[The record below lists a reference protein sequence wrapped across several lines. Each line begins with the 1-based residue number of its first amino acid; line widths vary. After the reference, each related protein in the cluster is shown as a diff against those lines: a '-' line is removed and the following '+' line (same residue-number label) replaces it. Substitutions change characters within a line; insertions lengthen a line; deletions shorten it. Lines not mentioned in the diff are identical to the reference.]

1 MIRKVYFPGLNG
13 VRFIAAF
20 LVVIDHV
27 ELFKSYFNLRTLWSD
42 TLSSRFGQFGVIIF
56 FVLSGFLI
64 TYLLLVEKEYKGI
77 HVKNFYIRR
86 ILRIWPLYF
95 IILILGFF
103 VFPQINLLDVP
114 NYQNVGTNFVEK
126 LLLFIFFLANVAF
139 VFFPG
144 VAYANVLWSVAVEE
158 QFYLIWP
165 NIIKYCRSIFKAL
178 FIALFI
184 YMFIKACFFL
194 NIFDF
199 DDFWASKIYKL
210 IDRTRFSAM
219 IIGGFGAFLL
229 YNSWNKV
236 LQFIY
241 FPIIQVTSILGLIG
255 LVFFRNNTPLYR
267 FFENEVF
274 SVLVAILIVNIASNV
289 NSILKLENRY
299 LDFLGK
305 ISFGFYVYHSVIAVI
320 CIKVFIKF
328 YPETTFLYMIWS
340 FCLILLVSLL
350 TILVSFL
357 SYKFI
362 EEKLL
367 KRKYMFS
374 NIESG
379 DMVKKKE

>member
-1 MIRKVYFPGLNG
+1 VSRLVGSEMCIRD
-13 VRFIAAF
+13 R
-20 LVVIDHV
+20 
-27 ELFKSYFNLRTLWSD
+27 FKSYFNLRTLWSD

-64 TYLLLVEKEYKGI
+64 TYLLLLEKENTGI
-77 HVKNFYIRR
+77 NVKNFYIRR

-103 VFPQINLLDVP
+103 VFPHINFFDVP
-114 NYQNVGTNFVEK
+114 NYQHVGNNFVEK

-165 NIIKYCRSIFKAL
+165 NIIKYCRSILKAL

-194 NIFDF
+194 NIFGF
-199 DDFWASKIYKL
+199 DDFWSTSIYKL
-210 IDRTRFSAM
+210 INRTRFSAM

-229 YNSWNKV
+229 YNSWKKV

-241 FPIIQVTSILGLIG
+241 FPIIQVISILGLIV
-255 LVFFRNNTPLYR
+255 LVFFRSNTPLYK

-274 SVLVAILIVNIASNV
+274 SVLVAILIVNIASNA

-328 YPETTFLYMIWS
+328 YPETTFLYLIWS

-350 TILVSFL
+350 TILVSHL

-379 DMVKKKE
+379 DMVKKTE

>member
-20 LVVIDHV
+20 LVVIDHI
-27 ELFKSYFNLRTLWSD
+27 ELFKSYFNLRTLWPDS
-42 TLSSRFGQFGVIIF
+42 LSSRFGQFGVIIF

-64 TYLLLVEKEYKGI
+64 TYLLLVEKEDTGI
-77 HVKNFYIRR
+77 HVKKFYIRR

-103 VFPQINLLDVP
+103 VFPYISFLDVP
-114 NYQNVGTNFVEK
+114 NYQNVGNDFVEK

-139 VFFPG
+139 VFFSG

-165 NIIKYCRSIFKAL
+165 NIIKYCKSIFNAL
-178 FIALFI
+178 FISLFI
-184 YMFIKACFFL
+184 YMFIKACFFI

-199 DDFWASKIYKL
+199 DDLWSSKIYKL

-229 YNSWNKV
+229 YNSWKKV

-241 FPIIQVTSILGLIG
+241 FPLIQVISILGSIF
-255 LVFFRNNTPLYR
+255 LVFFRYNNPLYR

-274 SVLVAILIVNIASNV
+274 SLLVAVLIINIASNS

-299 LDFLGK
+299 LNFLGK

-320 CIKVFIKF
+320 CIKVFIEF

-340 FCLILLVSLL
+340 FCLIALVILL
-350 TILVSFL
+350 TILASHL

-362 EEKLL
+362 EEKFL
-367 KRKYMFS
+367 KRKARFS

-379 DMVKKKE
+379 DLAQK